1 MLMQTLAQWLDS
13 IDEHLL
19 DWSDECRSALC
30 YRFQSD
36 ETHKLYASFE
46 ELGRGEPEGAGGSW
60 MGLDA

>member
-1 MLMQTLAQWLDS
+1 MQTLAQWLDS

-46 ELGRGEPEGAGGSW
+46 ELGRAEPEGAGGSW